1 MRKIILDTDMGND
14 VDDVLALAVLHSLH
28 QQGKIIFD
36 SILVSKDAEKAPIF
50 TELFGLKCDNPVP
63 VAKADRG
70 VAIPFETYLHLTGI
84 FLERAPKTKAQ
95 LSANYPLASELL
107 KERLEAA
114 EDNSIDLL
122 TIGFLSNIGDF
133 LNDEGN
139 AALFNRKVARVHMMA
154 GNYEKPQPEFNVMM
168 DIPAFKTALEKF
180 DGPITFVGFELGR
193 VRYPESS
200 IRRLYDDAR
209 HDMVWLSYMSYR
221 DKPHHRQCW
230 DPLTALVAS
239 GCYED
244 DFDLSA
250 PGEITV
256 EGNGVTHHTVQ
267 EGGRHRFVT
276 LDDPQEKALTEV
288 MVALIEGLKEA
299 PTDT

>member
-36 SILVSKDAEKAPIF
+36 SILVSKGAEKAPIF
-50 TELFGLKCDNPVP
+50 TELFGLKCGNPVP

-84 FLERAPKTKAQ
+84 FLERDPETKAK
-95 LSANYPLASELL
+95 LSKDYPGAGALL

-114 EDNSIDLL
+114 EDSSIDLL

-133 LNDEGN
+133 LADDAN
-139 AALFNRKVARVHMMA
+139 AALFNQKVVRVYMMA

-168 DIPAFKTALEKF
+168 DIPAFQTALEKIEA
-180 DGPITFVGFELGR
+180 PVTFVGFELGR

-209 HDMVWLSYMSYR
+209 HDMIWLSYMSYR

-244 DFDLSA
+244 GFGLSEA
-250 PGEITV
+250 GEIRV

-276 LDDPQEKALTEV
+276 LDMGQEEALTGA
-288 MVALIEGLKEA
+288 MVGLIEGLAEA
-299 PTDT
+299 